1 MYFQCESKVIHGP
14 INAKS
19 PMQIR
24 RLANSNEIVPGILQG
39 QTANQICVLVL
50 LSNDD
55 ILDTLAD
62 FEAQLVEPMD
72 LPAIEG

>member
-1 MYFQCESKVIHGP
+1 MHFQCESKVIHGP

-24 RLANSNEIVPGILQG
+24 RLANSNEGILQG

-62 FEAQLVEPMD
+62 FEARLVEPMD